1 MYCFFFFLMIRRP
14 PRSTLFP
21 YTTLFRSRGRVMRA
35 LRATGSQGVRA
46 PVDRAYHNMA
56 LAETTGCDTGHSGG
70 GRVLVVARGCRGER
84 RGAKFSRRAPEWRNG
99 RRRGLKIPRGQPRE
113 SSTLSSG
120 MASGRDGDSTPRR
133 DHSDGGGASA
143 RLHGMRHEEDAC
155 VTLGDLRNGH
165 SVAPGHVERGAVKN
179 DYRAPPRRHGAA
191 A

>member
-56 LAETTGCDTGHSGG
+56 LAETTGCDIGHSGG

-84 RGAKFSRRAPEWRNG
+84 RGAKFSRRAARVAEWQTQGTQNPVRF
-99 RRRGLKIPRGQPRE
+99 
-113 SSTLSSG
+113 
-120 MASGRDGDSTPRR
+120 
-133 DHSDGGGASA
+133 H
-143 RLHGMRHEEDAC
+143 
-155 VTLGDLRNGH
+155 
-165 SVAPGHVERGAVKN
+165 
-179 DYRAPPRRHGAA
+179 AA